1 MRAPILLLTL
11 LLTALARPDW
21 PHYAGG
27 PEQNRYSTLT
37 QIAPANVKTL
47 KAAWTYDTKD
57 AFDGS
62 EMQCQPVVAH
72 GVLYATS
79 PKLRVFA
86 LNAAT
91 GAEIWSFDT
100 NQDAKTLT
108 RTRIRGLMY
117 WERGDD
123 RRIYFASRHWLYALD
138 AKTGKPLPTFGQ
150 DGRIDL
156 REGFEGRAALTLSVG
171 VNTPGVFY
179 RDLLIV

>member
-1 MRAPILLLTL
+1 
-11 LLTALARPDW
+11 
-21 PHYAGG
+21 
-27 PEQNRYSTLT
+27 
-37 QIAPANVKTL
+37 
-47 KAAWTYDTKD
+47 
-57 AFDGS
+57 
-62 EMQCQPVVAH
+62 MQCQPVVAH

-91 GAEIWSFDT
+91 GAPLWSFDT
-100 NQDAKTLT
+100 SQDAKTLS

-117 WERGDD
+117 WERGED

-138 AKTGKPLPTFGQ
+138 AKTGKPLPQFGQ

-156 REGFEGRAALTLSVG
+156 REGFEGRDPRTLSVG

-179 RDLLIV
+179 RDLLILG